1 VARGHDKL
9 TGHQTL
15 EESDK
20 LLFIHDEYVG
30 EDVEGKSDAA
40 RRVVIFCLGRSK
52 RKRVLRFAFR
62 VKLRLADLFIS
73 SSEYV
78 ILLITLLSL
87 ARRKV
92 SLVIPYYDLVVQKHV
107 SDDSSNIHH

>member
-1 VARGHDKL
+1 MMNMCGVLRGKGKSNKQQRQKDTPL
-9 TGHQTL
+9 
-15 EESDK
+15 
-20 LLFIHDEYVG
+20 G

-52 RKRVLRFAFR
+52 RKRVLRFTFR

-73 SSEYV
+73 SSEHV
-78 ILLITLLSL
+78 ILLITLVSL

-92 SLVIPYYDLVVQKHV
+92 SLIIPYYDLVVQKHV
-107 SDDSSNIHH
+107 SDNSSRINH